1 MTCLRTLGL
10 LALLAH
16 GPFAS
21 AADQNGLFAI
31 RGAGLLTCL
40 TYVQEREAASDAY
53 LMIGGWLDG
62 YVTAVNE
69 LSLETFDVTPYVS
82 TELLTVLINRHCKG
96 NPTDILFAVTNTL
109 LAKLF
114 DEHLKS
120 SSVYVDV
127 RVSLEQMR
135 LYTGHYRANPDIPGG
150 KGVARHRSDGAMEP
164 CHAECFGEIPG
175 IPRHERQRL
184 SGSGNLMEP
193 VAIWLGPA
201 WLFRR

>member
-1 MTCLRTLGL
+1 MATNLRTLGL

-53 LMIGGWLDG
+53 VMIGGWLDG
-62 YVTAVNE
+62 YVTAINE

-82 TELLTVLINRHCKG
+82 TELLTALIDRHCKD
-96 NPTDILFAVTNTL
+96 NPGDILFAVTNTL

-114 DEHLKS
+114 DERLKS

-127 RVSLEQMR
+127 RISLEQMR
-135 LYTGHYRANPDIPGG
+135 LYTDTIERIQTSLAA
-150 KGVARHRSDGAMEP
+150 KGLLYIEATGQWNLATQNALARYQESIGMN
-164 CHAECFGEIPG
+164 
-175 IPRHERQRL
+175 
-184 SGSGNLMEP
+184 GSGFPDQATL
-193 VAIWLGPA
+193 WSLLRSG
-201 WLFRR
+201 

>member
-114 DEHLKS
+114 DERLKS
-120 SSVYVDV
+120 SSAYVDV
-127 RVSLEQMR
+127 RVGLDQMR
-135 LYTGHYRANPDIPGG
+135 LYTDTIERIQTSLAA
-150 KGVARHRSDGAMEP
+150 KGLLDTEATGQWNLATQNALARYQESLGMN
-164 CHAECFGEIPG
+164 
-175 IPRHERQRL
+175 
-184 SGSGNLMEP
+184 GSGFPDQATL
-193 VAIWLGPA
+193 WSLLRSG
-201 WLFRR
+201 

>member
-1 MTCLRTLGL
+1 MTYLRMLGL

-16 GPFAS
+16 GSFTS

-62 YVTAVNE
+62 YVTAINE

-82 TELLTVLINRHCKG
+82 TELLTVLINRHCKD
-96 NPTDILFAVTNTL
+96 NATDILYAVTNTL

-114 DEHLKS
+114 DERLKS
-120 SSVYVDV
+120 SSAYVDV
-127 RVSLEQMR
+127 RVGIKQMR
-135 LYTGHYRANPDIPGG
+135 LYTDTIERIQTSLAAKGLLDIEATGQWNLATQNAL
-150 KGVARHRSDGAMEP
+150 ARFQESIGMN
-164 CHAECFGEIPG
+164 
-175 IPRHERQRL
+175 
-184 SGSGNLMEP
+184 GSGFPDQATL
-193 VAIWLGPA
+193 WSLLRSG
-201 WLFRR
+201 